1 MYFVNK
7 RFSISSLVFLFIN
20 SLFTHSTS
28 FTVDPAAVL
37 SIHELLPQTPSERCS
52 ILNNF
57 AMKPAVFEYSLNEAI
72 RSCLPLFSLSFFPSS
87 SSSSSFFSLF
97 FLIHFFLCSNFSSF
111 PSFSIS
117 ISSIFICHTEVTK
130 LLLFLAQAC
139 HDLVPPDVLLI
150 INDKNRDF
158 VLLVITIILFC

>member
-7 RFSISSLVFLFIN
+7 QFSISSLVFLFIN

-28 FTVDPAAVL
+28 STVDPAAVL

-97 FLIHFFLCSNFSSF
+97 FLIHFFFVLIFLRFHLFLSPSLPSSSAIQKSPSCFSSSRK
-111 PSFSIS
+111 PVMTS
-117 ISSIFICHTEVTK
+117 CLQTY
-130 LLLFLAQAC
+130 C
-139 HDLVPPDVLLI
+139 
-150 INDKNRDF
+150 
-158 VLLVITIILFC
+158 